1 MSQKEIL
8 LLVGLMCILFSSCSE
23 LEGQELLIPEV
34 SETQLVILPA
44 NTPTPEP
51 SATLIPTQIYTPTIT
66 PTVILDA
73 APLEIEFK
81 AEDGQELSGIYYP
94 ADTNPA
100 PVIVLMHWA
109 RGDQQEWADIAFWL
123 QNRAGLIREP
133 DYNHSWRSSK
143 WYPDNLSD
151 MSIGVF
157 SFTFRECSGGCQSY
171 LPAEWLLD
179 VQAAMATAA
188 GLFGVNSNQIL
199 TAGASIGADG
209 AVDGCAWLNQSGLGE
224 CLGAYGLSPGSLL
237 TVPFEAA
244 AGELLH
250 SDPPLPVYCLYGLRD
265 DASVETCSAVPEAV
279 LVDYGYIENHGFEL
293 FQPNQ
298 DPDPLNL
305 MLEFI
310 SNALPE

>member
-188 GLFGVNSNQIL
+188 GLFGVNSNQIFNSWGFHRSGWSSGWMCL
-199 TAGASIGADG
+199 VKSKRVGGVPGRLWIITGIF
-209 AVDGCAWLNQSGLGE
+209 VD
-224 CLGAYGLSPGSLL
+224 
-237 TVPFEAA
+237 
-244 AGELLH
+244 
-250 SDPPLPVYCLYGLRD
+250 R
-265 DASVETCSAVPEAV
+265 SV
-279 LVDYGYIENHGFEL
+279 
-293 FQPNQ
+293 
-298 DPDPLNL
+298 
-305 MLEFI
+305 
-310 SNALPE
+310 